1 MPTYIA
7 MLRGIN
13 VSGHNIVKMERLRA
27 SFESLKA
34 REVRTYVQSG
44 NVVFQLAAHPPAPLA
59 RRIEAR
65 LLRDFGFSVAVLLR
79 TARDLK
85 SLTTNNPFLRT
96 TSIDPSK
103 LHVTFL
109 SEAPGKAAVLK
120 LDALAT
126 GPDRFHVAGREIY
139 LHCPEGYGRTKLS
152 NTAFERILSVSATTR
167 NWKTVNAL
175 LELAG
180 G

>member
-13 VSGHNIVKMERLRA
+13 VSGHNVVKMERLRA

-44 NVVFQLAAHPPAPLA
+44 NVVFVAAAPPAPLA
-59 RRIEAR
+59 RKIQAR
-65 LLRDFGFSVAVLLR
+65 LLRDFGFAVAVLLR
-79 TARDLK
+79 TAQDLK
-85 SLTTNNPFLRT
+85 DITTSNPLRT
-96 TSIDPSK
+96 TSIDPST

-109 SEAPGKAAVLK
+109 ADVPSKAAVLK
-120 LDALAT
+120 LDALAK

-139 LHCPEGYGRTKLS
+139 LRCPEGYGRTKLS
-152 NTAFERILSVSATTR
+152 NAAFERILSVSATTR

-175 LELAG
+175 LEMAG
-180 G
+180 R